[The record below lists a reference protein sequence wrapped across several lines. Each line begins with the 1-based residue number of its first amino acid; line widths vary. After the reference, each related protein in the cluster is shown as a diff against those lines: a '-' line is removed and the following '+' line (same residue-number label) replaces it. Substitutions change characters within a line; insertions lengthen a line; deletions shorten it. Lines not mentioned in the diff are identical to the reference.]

1 MTAAVSENSQE
12 PRLGLP
18 AMWTT
23 LTVCDGVTVGGGR
36 AGLMGLD
43 EGEAREL
50 NAIAG
55 VLEALALSVAPAFDA
70 VAIAQLRM
78 AADRFRWSY
87 EDASSLAVA
96 DHDFHS
102 RLVER
107 CGDERLVATLAPVRD
122 ALYRWQTRL
131 DPDPGEVARAAG
143 EHEAIVDA
151 LADGDH
157 VTAAQHVREH
167 VAGGLP
173 GLLGVLGGA
182 P

>member
-1 MTAAVSENSQE
+1 
-12 PRLGLP
+12 
-18 AMWTT
+18 MWTT
-23 LTVCDGVTVGGGR
+23 TLTMCEGVTVGGGR
-36 AGLMGLD
+36 RGLMGLD

-70 VAIAQLRM
+70 VGIAELRM
-78 AADRFRWSY
+78 AGYRFRWST

-107 CGDERLVATLAPVRD
+107 CGDERLLATLAPVRD

-131 DPDPGEVARAAG
+131 QPDPEEVARAAG
-143 EHEAIVDA
+143 QHDAIIDA
-151 LADGDH
+151 LAAGDH
-157 VTAAQHVREH
+157 VTASQLVREH

-173 GLLGVLGGA
+173 GLLGVLAAA

>member
-1 MTAAVSENSQE
+1 
-12 PRLGLP
+12 
-18 AMWTT
+18 MWTT
-23 LTVCDGVTVGGGR
+23 TLAVFEGVSGGGPGR
-36 AGLMGLD
+36 TEGLD

-55 VLEALALSVAPAFDA
+55 VLEALALRLSPAFDEME
-70 VAIAQLRM
+70 IAELRI
-78 AADRFRWSY
+78 AGDRYRWSG

-107 CGDERLVATLAPVRD
+107 CGDERLLATLGPVRD

-131 DPDPGEVARAAG
+131 EPDAAQVARAAR
-143 EHEAIVDA
+143 EHDAIVDA

-157 VTAAQHVREH
+157 ATAAQLVREH

-173 GLLGVLGGA
+173 VLLGAVEAQAAGPRAGS

>member
-1 MTAAVSENSQE
+1 
-12 PRLGLP
+12 
-18 AMWTT
+18 MWTT
-23 LTVCDGVTVGGGR
+23 LTVCEGMTVGGGR
-36 AGLMGLD
+36 GELMGLD

-55 VLEALALSVAPAFDA
+55 VLEALALSVTPDFDA
-70 VAIAQLRM
+70 VGIAELRM
-78 AADRFRWSY
+78 AADRYRWSG

-107 CGDERLVATLAPVRD
+107 CGDERLLATLAPVRE

-131 DPDPGEVARAAG
+131 EPDPAEVARAAR
-143 EHEAIVDA
+143 EHTAIVDA
-151 LADGDH
+151 LARGDH
-157 VTAAQHVREH
+157 VIAAELVREH

-173 GLLGVLGGA
+173 GLLGVLGAA

>member
-1 MTAAVSENSQE
+1 
-12 PRLGLP
+12 
-18 AMWTT
+18 MWTT
-23 LTVCDGVTVGGGR
+23 LTVCEGGAVGRGR
-36 AGLMGLD
+36 GELMGLD

-55 VLEALALSVAPAFDA
+55 VLEALALSVTPAFDA
-70 VAIAQLRM
+70 GGIGQLRT
-78 AADRFRWSY
+78 AGDRYRWSG

-107 CGDERLVATLAPVRD
+107 CGDERLLATLAPVRE

-131 DPDPGEVARAAG
+131 EPDPVEVARAAR
-143 EHEAIVDA
+143 EHDAIVDA
-151 LADGDH
+151 LAGGDH
-157 VTAAQHVREH
+157 VTAAQLVREH

-173 GLLGVLGGA
+173 GLLGVLGAA

>member
-1 MTAAVSENSQE
+1 
-12 PRLGLP
+12 
-18 AMWTT
+18 
-23 LTVCDGVTVGGGR
+23 
-36 AGLMGLD
+36 
-43 EGEAREL
+43 
-50 NAIAG
+50 
-55 VLEALALSVAPAFDA
+55 
-70 VAIAQLRM
+70 
-78 AADRFRWSY
+78 
-87 EDASSLAVA
+87 LAVA

>member
-1 MTAAVSENSQE
+1 
-12 PRLGLP
+12 
-18 AMWTT
+18 MWTT
-23 LTVCDGVTVGGGR
+23 TLTMCEGVTVGGGR
-36 AGLMGLD
+36 RGLMGLD

-70 VAIAQLRM
+70 VGIAELRM
-78 AADRFRWSY
+78 AGYRFRWST

-102 RLVER
+102 RLAER
-107 CGDERLVATLAPVRD
+107 CGDERLLATLAPVRD

-131 DPDPGEVARAAG
+131 EPDPEEVARAAR
-143 EHEAIVDA
+143 EHDAIIDA
-151 LADGDH
+151 LAAGDH
-157 VTAAQHVREH
+157 VTGSQLVREH

-173 GLLGVLGGA
+173 GLLGVLAAA

>member
-1 MTAAVSENSQE
+1 
-12 PRLGLP
+12 
-18 AMWTT
+18 MWTT
-23 LTVCDGVTVGGGR
+23 LTVCEGMTVGGGR
-36 AGLMGLD
+36 GELMGLD

-55 VLEALALSVAPAFDA
+55 VLEALALSVTQGFDA
-70 VAIAQLRM
+70 VGIAELRM
-78 AADRFRWSY
+78 AGDRYRWS

-107 CGDERLVATLAPVRD
+107 CGDERLVATLAPVRE

-131 DPDPGEVARAAG
+131 EPDPAEVARAAR
-143 EHEAIVDA
+143 EHTAIVDA
-151 LADGDH
+151 LARGDH
-157 VTAAQHVREH
+157 VTAAQLVREH

-173 GLLGVLGGA
+173 GLLGVLGAA